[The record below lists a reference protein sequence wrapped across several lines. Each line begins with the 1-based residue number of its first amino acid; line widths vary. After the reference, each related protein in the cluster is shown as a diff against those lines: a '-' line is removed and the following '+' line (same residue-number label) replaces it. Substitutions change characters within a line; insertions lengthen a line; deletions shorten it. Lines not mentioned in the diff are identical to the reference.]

1 MIGAFIVSTLY
12 QIYNQMELEGF
23 GASLVGRA
31 LYVYAGEDD
40 AWVPWEFISST
51 TYSCRIL
58 ITGSDKHL
66 RTIETEYAWTVVVRP
81 TGVKDWACIATI
93 VRGMGQSVLLVF
105 DIGAPVAPATFVAFM
120 DACVAEGRI
129 VLTRVWIGQNIEIPA
144 IPDAIFFPLLR
155 NGQDAVYDMIR
166 RLPGRLGHGS
176 WTPITPADWATITKA
191 TADSGLGIVVTD
203 IGETSW
209 QLFWHKLS
217 DSRAEPSH
225 VLVSRGFQA
234 MRTGMALVEKN
245 RGPN

>member
-1 MIGAFIVSTLY
+1 
-12 QIYNQMELEGF
+12 MELEGF

-31 LYVYAGEDD
+31 LYVYSTESD

-58 ITGSDKHL
+58 ITGLDKHL
-66 RTIETEYAWTVVVRP
+66 RTMEAEYAWTFIVRP
-81 TGVKDWACIATI
+81 TGLKDWACIATI

-105 DIGAPVAPATFVAFM
+105 DIGTPPIPPTFVAFM
-120 DACVAEGRI
+120 DSCLAEGKVI
-129 VLTRVWIGQNIEIPA
+129 LTRVWIGQNIEIPT
-144 IPDAIFFPLLR
+144 IPDAIFFPVLR
-155 NGQDAVYDMIR
+155 DGHDAVYDMIR
-166 RLPGRLGHGS
+166 RLPGRGGHGS
-176 WTPITPADWATITKA
+176 WAPISPADWLTISKA
-191 TADSGLGIVVTD
+191 TAESGLGMVVSD

-209 QLFWHKLS
+209 QLFWHKVS

-234 MRTGMALVEKN
+234 LRTGMALVEKN